1 MINKMRILKPLS
13 VVLVMIFTTSLFI
26 FIVKQE
32 QEETYV
38 VTLENGTIF
47 DAKRVTYYDSG
58 IADIR
63 KSNGERIQ
71 ISTRAIKQVK
81 IIE

>member
-1 MINKMRILKPLS
+1 MSISKIILWSIILGSTISLS
-13 VVLVMIFTTSLFI
+13 IIIS
-26 FIVKQE
+26 E
-32 QEETYV
+32 ERETYV
-38 VTLENGTIF
+38 VTLENGTTF
-47 DAKRVTYYDSG
+47 DAKRVTYYNSG

-81 IIE
+81 IIEE

>member
-1 MINKMRILKPLS
+1 MSTSKIIFWSIILGSAISLS
-13 VVLVMIFTTSLFI
+13 I
-26 FIVKQE
+26 FISE
-32 QEETYV
+32 ERETYV
-38 VTLENGTIF
+38 VTLENGTTF
-47 DAKRVTYYDSG
+47 DANRVTYYDSG

-81 IIE
+81 IIENK

>member
-1 MINKMRILKPLS
+1 MSISKIILWSIILGSAISLS
-13 VVLVMIFTTSLFI
+13 IIIS
-26 FIVKQE
+26 E
-32 QEETYV
+32 ERETYV
-38 VTLENGTIF
+38 VTLENGTTF
-47 DAKRVTYYDSG
+47 DAKRVTYYNSG

-81 IIE
+81 IIEE

>member
-1 MINKMRILKPLS
+1 MRISKLIIIWAIIMGFVISLS
-13 VVLVMIFTTSLFI
+13 IFTH
-26 FIVKQE
+26 KE
-32 QEETYV
+32 RETYI
-38 VTLENGTIF
+38 VTLENGITF
-47 DAKRVTYYDSG
+47 NAKRVTYYASG

-81 IIE
+81 IIEE